1 MTETISI
8 SSQII
13 GFLAVVL
20 MVIILG
26 MTAIIVEYLK
36 WRTRYKNRRSN
47 QEEMTASV
55 QESR

>member
-8 SSQII
+8 SGQII